1 MAMLSHG
8 RWRRLIAA
16 AALIAL
22 IWWLAAQLLP
32 GDARSP
38 ADLAGSVRALGAW
51 GPAVLMGLMV
61 MAVLVGP
68 VPTFPISATAGL
80 AFGPVW
86 GTVYAVAGATVG
98 AMVAFGIARFGGR
111 AVVAPLLRGHTAFC
125 SSCSDRMLFAVVLLA
140 RLVPVVSFA
149 LVSYGAGL
157 TAMSARAFGLA
168 TLLGMIPMTVAY
180 VVLGASLTL
189 APWAYGAGA
198 LVIVALLLGG
208 PFALE
213 RLMPERWAR
222 LKARMH

>member
-1 MAMLSHG
+1 MRLHA
-8 RWRRLIAA
+8 RWQRLIAA

-22 IWWLAAQLLP
+22 IWWLAVALLP
-32 GDARSP
+32 DHADAP
-38 ADLAGSVRALGAW
+38 ADLADHIRTSGTW
-51 GPAVLMGLMV
+51 GPALLMGLMV

-80 AFGPVW
+80 VFGPVW
-86 GTVYAVAGATVG
+86 GTVYAVGGATAGAM
-98 AMVAFGIARFGGR
+98 AAFWIARFGGR

-125 SSCSDRMLFAVVLLA
+125 STCSDRMLFAVVFLA
-140 RLVPVVSFA
+140 RLVPLVSFA

-157 TAMSARAFGLA
+157 TAMSARAFCLA
-168 TLLGMIPMTVAY
+168 TVVGMIPMTVAY
-180 VVLGASLTL
+180 VALGASLTL
-189 APWAYGAGA
+189 APWAYGVGA

-208 PFALE
+208 PYAVE